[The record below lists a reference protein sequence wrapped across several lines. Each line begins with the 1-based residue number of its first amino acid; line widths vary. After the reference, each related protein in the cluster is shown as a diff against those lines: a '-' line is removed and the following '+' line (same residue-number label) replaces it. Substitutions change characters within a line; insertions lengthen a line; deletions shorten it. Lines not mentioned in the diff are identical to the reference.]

1 MAEITWVKLKTDMF
15 ENEKIKLIEALPDKD
30 SILII
35 WIKLIAYAG
44 KVNAG
49 GYIMLTEQ
57 IPMNTEELAT
67 IFGRPLNT
75 VRLAINTFE
84 RYGMI
89 EKSEQGAIKIKNW
102 ENHQNIEGMDRVKQL
117 NAERN
122 RKYRQRKKQEK
133 LSMNSNDVSVT
144 SRDGTD
150 RDIEVDRDI
159 DKELDKDVE
168 VEKKSNVNDTYTTRT
183 TIGGQEENKNRKEE
197 EKEVNAFDFYQSNG
211 FGVLNSHIN
220 DEMGAF
226 IDDFNNN
233 GDDIVKAAMKIAI
246 DRNNISWG
254 YTKGIL
260 RNWINANLNSF
271 EEVRAYEK
279 RKLQQYQSRN
289 NNQYQSKEKTPEW
302 LIKQKNGETSQE
314 SSTTKTSEDFEK
326 RKAQLEREVNSFW
339 DEAK

>member
-15 ENEKIKLIEALPDKD
+15 ENEKIKLIESLPDKD

-49 GYIMLTEQ
+49 GYIMLTEK
-57 IPMNTEELAT
+57 IPMNIEELAT

-75 VRLAINTFE
+75 VRLAMNTFE

-89 EKSEQGAIKIKNW
+89 EKSEEGAFRITNW
-102 ENHQNIEGMDRVKQL
+102 EYHQNIDGMEKIKLQNRERKRKQRAKEKEKKLLKNNSHVTVRDSHATDIDR
-117 NAERN
+117 E
-122 RKYRQRKKQEK
+122 
-133 LSMNSNDVSVT
+133 
-144 SRDGTD
+144 
-150 RDIEVDRDI
+150 IEEDI
-159 DKELDKDVE
+159 DKELDREKDVE
-168 VEKKSNVNDTYTTRT
+168 EEKKPKV
-183 TIGGQEENKNRKEE
+183 
-197 EKEVNAFDFYQSNG
+197 EKEVKAFDFYQSNG
-211 FGVLNSHIN
+211 FGLLNSHIS

-226 IDDFNNN
+226 IDDFKHN
-233 GDDIVKAAMKIAI
+233 GDDIVIAAMKIAI

-254 YTKGIL
+254 YTKGVL

-279 RKLQQYQSRN
+279 RKLQQYQSRH

-302 LIKQKNGETSQE
+302 LIKQKNGETSKE
-314 SSTTKTSEDFEK
+314 SSTTETSEDFEK

-339 DEAK
+339 DESK

>member
-1 MAEITWVKLKTDMF
+1 MAEITWVKLKTNMF

-49 GYIMLTEQ
+49 GYIMLTEK
-57 IPMNTEELAT
+57 IPMNIEELAT

-89 EKSEQGAIKIKNW
+89 EKSEHGAIKIKNW
-102 ENHQNIEGMDRVKQL
+102 ESHQNIDGMDRVKQL

-122 RKYRQRKKQEK
+122 RKYRQRKKEQK
-133 LSMNSNDVSVT
+133 LLKNSNDVSVT

-150 RDIEVDRDI
+150 IDREIEEDI
-159 DKELDKDVE
+159 DKELDREKDVE
-168 VEKKSNVNDTYTTRT
+168 EEKKPKV
-183 TIGGQEENKNRKEE
+183 
-197 EKEVNAFDFYQSNG
+197 EKEVKAFDFYQSNG
-211 FGVLNSHIN
+211 FGLLNSHIS

-226 IDDFNNN
+226 IDDFKHN
-233 GDDIVKAAMKIAI
+233 GDDIVIAAMKIAI

-302 LIKQKNGETSQE
+302 LIKQKNGENSQG
-314 SSTTKTSEDFEK
+314 SSTTETSEDFER

-339 DEAK
+339 DEGK